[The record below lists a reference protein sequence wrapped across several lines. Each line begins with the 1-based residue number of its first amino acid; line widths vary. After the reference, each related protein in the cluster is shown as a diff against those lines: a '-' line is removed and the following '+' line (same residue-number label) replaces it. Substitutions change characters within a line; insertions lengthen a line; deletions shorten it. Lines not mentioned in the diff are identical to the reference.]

1 MQTGTIFPGSFITR
15 DIVTW
20 NTKSKL
26 IKKSTTSRKWT
37 RRTHTFDSL
46 NISNLSSFYRSNSSE
61 MISICFLHS
70 SRENKNP
77 SKTSLPKI
85 SLPPANLNQFPRNQ
99 QHPLPSEVRRR
110 LTRKIDGQRGGT
122 SKKRL
127 FSLNSFQVWRFVA
140 ALGQEKNGPAPG
152 ESGRRKYTMEGGT

>member
-1 MQTGTIFPGSFITR
+1 MKYEEQVNKKIYNFEKVNEKNSHFRFFKYFKSF
-15 DIVTW
+15 
-20 NTKSKL
+20 
-26 IKKSTTSRKWT
+26 
-37 RRTHTFDSL
+37 FF
-46 NISNLSSFYRSNSSE
+46 LSFKFFTNDLL
-61 MISICFLHS
+61 SIYFLHS

-77 SKTSLPKI
+77 SKTSLPTI